1 MNYIKLLTAAF
12 EKFYHDQRLNPS
24 HISLY
29 MALFQAWNVCRFTN
43 EFSVNRKELM
53 QIAKIG
59 SPTTYHRCIT
69 DLHSWNYLTYFPSN
83 NPFKGST
90 VKMIVF
96 LPTDDTITGHCNPIL
111 DQVAEHYSAKIEQVL
126 DPHSPINGQVLDS
139 YNPKNG
145 QALVSNINKTKQ
157 TKDYKQPKDRMTV
170 INFFKEK
177 GSNTA
182 DAKKFFAFYDSQEWH
197 LGDNT
202 PVQNWKALAVSW
214 IKRSKAFCYVKKEM
228 QKPNSLKDENLKTSK
243 NKNYGE
249 PL

>member
-12 EKFYHDQRLNPS
+12 ENFYHDQRLNPS

-29 MALFQAWNVCRFTN
+29 MALFQTWNVCRFTN
-43 EFSVNRKELM
+43 EFFVNRKEMM

-83 NPFKGST
+83 NPFKGSK

-96 LPTDDTITGHCNPIL
+96 LPTDDTVAGPYNPIL
-111 DQVAEHYSAKIEQVL
+111 DQVAEHYDPISDQVAEHYNSIDDKVLNSYHPKI
-126 DPHSPINGQVLDS
+126 
-139 YNPKNG
+139 G
-145 QALVSNINKTKQ
+145 QALVSNININKQNKHYKPPNRKAVLIFFKKMGSDANYAKTFFEYYESHHWH
-157 TKDYKQPKDRMTV
+157 TGDKQPV
-170 INFFKEK
+170 
-177 GSNTA
+177 
-182 DAKKFFAFYDSQEWH
+182 Y
-197 LGDNT
+197 
-202 PVQNWKALAVSW
+202 NWKALALSW
-214 IKRSKAFCYVKKEM
+214 IESSKSIGKVKKEK
-228 QKPNSLKDENLKTSK
+228 QKLNSLKDENLKTSK